1 MVRTTTLHVIENEVG
16 FRVKEIARTH
26 GNWPCRKGC
35 DECCRSLAS
44 QPRVTQDE
52 WSAIAASLDALPLET
67 AKLVRLR
74 ILESDDASRP
84 IVCPF
89 LDGSAGACLI
99 YEARP
104 VACRTYGFYVE
115 RENVLGCHRIA
126 ALASESPDVIWG
138 NHAAVDKQLQ
148 ALGVSAKL
156 STWLSDADAGEN

>member
-1 MVRTTTLHVIENEVG
+1 MIHTSSLHVIQNEVG
-16 FRVKEIARTH
+16 LRAKEIARAH
-26 GNWPCRKGC
+26 GSWPCRKGC

-44 QPRVTQDE
+44 QPRVTQGE
-52 WSAIAASLDALPLET
+52 WSAIAASLDALPPEAATSL
-67 AKLVRLR
+67 RLR
-74 ILESDDASRP
+74 ILESNHASRP

-126 ALASESPDVIWG
+126 ALAATAPDVIWG
-138 NHAAVDKQLQ
+138 NHAAVDHQLRD
-148 ALGVSAKL
+148 LGVSAKL
-156 STWLSDADAGEN
+156 STWLSDAE